1 MGYMD
6 GINNLRAVNNEFSII
21 NSNLVGVNRTGYK
34 KTDHNYGGSGAHQI
48 NDHVQIPD
56 NNLNTQSTSV
66 DFGQGSIVNSNEK
79 THFAI
84 NGNGFFLLQQIQ
96 DVGVNPPNLLSRDGT
111 FRFANIPALGGNVLT
126 TNNGLVALRDNGMG
140 AFVPITQSDFE
151 NNNFRPSLVT
161 PNEGL
166 DSMKFSKNGST
177 IFEFSGGVSPADGD
191 LVQGALEASNSNISE
206 SVAAMSLNSKK
217 FEAMA
222 AQLKV
227 EQNNLDTILGIFK
240 V

>member
-6 GINNLRAVNNEFSII
+6 GINNLRAVNNEFSVI
-21 NSNLVGVNRTGYK
+21 NSNLVGVNKTGYK

-66 DFGQGSIVNSNEK
+66 DFGQGSIVNSNEQ

-84 NGNGFFLLQQIQ
+84 NGQGFFLLQQIQ
-96 DVGVNPPNLLSRDGT
+96 DVGVNAPNLLSRDGT

-140 AFVPITQSDFE
+140 SFVPITQADFE

-161 PNEGL
+161 PNSGS
-166 DSMKFSKNGST
+166 DSLKFSKNGST
-177 IFEFSGGVSPADGD
+177 IFEFTGGVSLADGY
-191 LVQGALEASNSNISE
+191 LVQGALEASNSNMSE
-206 SVAAMSLNSKK
+206 SMVAMSLNSKK

-240 V
+240 A